1 MKYKTN
7 NPRQLAVETLVRTST
22 GSYSNLQIN
31 AVIQS
36 TSMKPEDKALF
47 TNIVYGVIQHRL
59 TLQYKLSPFI
69 REPQNTE
76 NWVKELLYTAMYQL
90 EYLDRVPKRA
100 IFDETIKIAKSMGHD
115 GTRRFVTGILHQ
127 MDRKGTPEV
136 DAIKDVTERLSIAYS
151 VPTWLVT
158 MLQDQLGKPK
168 AKAIL
173 QSLNMAPKQSVRFNS
188 TKTTKADLMTE
199 LNADGYDVEDSEVA
213 SEGIIVKSGQIVH
226 SSFFKDGLLTIQDES
241 AMLPVESMK
250 IAADDTILDACS
262 APGGKTTQIA
272 SRLDGGK
279 VFALDIH
286 KNKLKTVLRNATRL
300 GVEKQIETFE
310 LDARK
315 VDQKFNDGLFDQI
328 LVDAP
333 CSGLGLLRR
342 KPEIR
347 YDKTPEDIDRLSI
360 IQLQILNAVAPKVK
374 AGGMITYSTCTI
386 VDQEN
391 QDVID
396 QFIAA
401 HPNFEVVK
409 TQTALD
415 LDHNHDDQMLKIYPD
430 DYGSDGF
437 FVSSLVR
444 KS

>member
-1 MKYKTN
+1 MKFKTN
-7 NPRQLAVETLVRTST
+7 NPRQLAVETLVKTST

-36 TSMKPEDKALF
+36 TSMNDADKALF

-59 TLQYKLSPFI
+59 TLAYQLRPFL
-69 REPQNTE
+69 REPKNTE
-76 NWVKELLYTAMYQL
+76 PWVKELLYTAMYQQT
-90 EYLDRVPKRA
+90 YLDRVPKRA
-100 IFDETIKIAKSMGHD
+100 IFDETIKIAKTMGHD

-127 MDRKGTPEV
+127 MDRKGTPSV
-136 DAIKDVTERLSIAYS
+136 DAIKDEVERLSITYS
-151 VPTWLVT
+151 VPTWLVV
-158 MLQDQLGKPK
+158 MLQEQLGKPK

-173 QSLNMAPKQSVRFNS
+173 QSLNKAPKQSVRANTS
-188 TKTTKADLMTE
+188 KISKSALIAKLKA
-199 LNADGYDVEDSEVA
+199 AGFDVHQSAVA
-213 SEGIIVKSGQIVH
+213 EEGLIIENGQIVH
-226 SSFFKDGLLTIQDES
+226 SPFFAAGLLTIQDES
-241 AMLPVESMK
+241 AMLPVEAMTLK
-250 IAADDTILDACS
+250 ADDMVLDACS

-272 SRLDGGK
+272 TRLTTGK

-286 KNKLKTVLRNATRL
+286 KNKLKTVMKNATRL
-300 GVEKQIETFE
+300 GVNQKIDTFE

-315 VDQKFNDGLFDQI
+315 VDEKFPDQLFDQI

-347 YDKTPEDIDRLSI
+347 YDKTPADIDHLSD
-360 IQLQILNAVAPKVK
+360 IQLQILEAVAPKVK
-374 AGGMITYSTCTI
+374 TGGMITYSTCTI

-396 QFIAA
+396 QFIQK
-401 HPNFEVVK
+401 HPNFEVAF
-409 TQTALD
+409 TPTD
-415 LDHNHDDQMLKIYPD
+415 LQLHSQRSEKELKIYPD